1 MPLCSPLFSLVP
13 IAQCVYPFVEMFCEY
28 APFVFVCAYSRNRKN
43 GVSCVL
49 LFMQQDEMLD
59 LPNAFDD
66 ARVFW
71 LVSAVEHNVHTRI
84 VFNAEIL
91 SDDFFPASSSLAFT
105 RNQAFLFTVFFV
117 VLLDEFIGKANKVV
131 FSPLPQ
137 KQ

>member
-1 MPLCSPLFSLVP
+1 
-13 IAQCVYPFVEMFCEY
+13 
-28 APFVFVCAYSRNRKN
+28 
-43 GVSCVL
+43 
-49 LFMQQDEMLD
+49 MLD

-105 RNQAFLFTVFFV
+105 RKQAFLFTVFFV

-131 FSPLPQ
+131 FSPLPP
-137 KQ
+137 KQQGSFYSSLVDAFDEKPIVPDVILIVGEGR